1 MKLEDKLITIDGPS
15 ASGKGLASRSVAMSL
30 NFKLLDSGLLY
41 RAYAYL
47 YSKSAN
53 HSLAFS
59 EFNRLQFSYLDN
71 KETLILEDTID
82 ITSKLRTQ
90 EIAKHASIVSADPV
104 TRQNLLSIQRSFI
117 SNEGLV
123 ADGRDMGSV
132 VFPNALTKIFLT
144 ASVEERAQR
153 RFLELQNIGQE
164 VNMRDLIAEIEQ
176 RDLND
181 INRKISPL
189 VQPHDATVIDTT
201 SLEPKEVVEK
211 ILSIHRLNQNN

>member
-1 MKLEDKLITIDGPS
+1 
-15 ASGKGLASRSVAMSL
+15 
-30 NFKLLDSGLLY
+30 LY

-47 YSKSAN
+47 YSKTAN
-53 HSLAFS
+53 HSLAFA

-132 VFPNALTKIFLT
+132 VFPHALTKIFLT

-189 VQPHDATVIDTT
+189 VQPQDATVIDTT